1 MKKNKVQIRQ
11 ENIVNYI
18 NSHQACS
25 TNELVE
31 YISSLSKRKITKRT
45 IQHDLKYLKEIWD
58 GGELN
63 SYAGQHRIKL
73 NKNLANQI
81 LEIEK
86 KTYLKLA
93 LEAFEDL
100 TDLSSCHGEITKE
113 LNLDKLSTPYYIK
126 PEEYQILNTDEEEIK
141 ELSNA
146 IQQDH
151 VIEFEFKNKFYH
163 VEPYRLVNFD
173 GIWYL
178 YGRDIEEK
186 EGNDHKTWMLKHI
199 DKVEIYYDT
208 KHDTSDEEIEEDL
221 KDAHSAN
228 FIVDKEFD
236 IVVKVSSVIADI
248 FKEKNHLPKQKSTL
262 LSDGSLQITSTIST
276 YADVDPEIKSWL
288 PYIEVLEP
296 LEYKEKFLNELRVY
310 LDAH

>member
-11 ENIVNYI
+11 ENIINYI
-18 NSHQACS
+18 NNHQSCT
-25 TNELVE
+25 TNELVKH
-31 YISSLSKRKITKRT
+31 ISSLSKSTITKRT

-63 SYAGQHRIKL
+63 SYAGQHHIKL
-73 NKNLANQI
+73 NKNLSNQI

-113 LNLDKLSTPYYIK
+113 LSLDKLSTPYYIK
-126 PEEYQILNTDEEEIK
+126 PEEYQVLNTDKEEIK

-151 VIEFEFKNKFYH
+151 VIEFEFKKKFYH

-178 YGRDIEEK
+178 YGRDIEEEK
-186 EGNDHKTWMLKHI
+186 ANDHKTWMLKHI
-199 DKVEIYYDT
+199 DKVETYYNT
-208 KHDTSDEEIEEDL
+208 KHDTTDEEIEEDL
-221 KDAHSAN
+221 KDAHSAD
-228 FIVDKEFD
+228 FIVDKEFN
-236 IVVKVSSVIADI
+236 ITVKVSSVIADI
-248 FKEKNHLPKQKSTL
+248 FREKNHLPKQKSTL

-288 PYIEVLEP
+288 PYIEILEP
-296 LEYKEKFLNELRVY
+296 LEYREMFLNELREY
-310 LDAH
+310 LNTQ